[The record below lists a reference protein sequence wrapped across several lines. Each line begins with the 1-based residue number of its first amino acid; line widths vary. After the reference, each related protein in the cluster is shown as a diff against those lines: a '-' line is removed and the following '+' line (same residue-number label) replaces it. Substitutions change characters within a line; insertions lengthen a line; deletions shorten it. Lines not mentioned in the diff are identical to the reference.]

1 MPKPTDYDKTHLR
14 NMAAIGTRIDRLF
27 KKAAEEAA
35 KIGVSIKATLPE
47 DRIFSFDDYPQ
58 TQKQIERLL
67 AALRESTEMTIADGV
82 RREWRLS
89 NAKNDAMVT
98 DLFGERVNQMSD
110 EQKHR
115 YFTDNA
121 EALEAFLQRKT
132 KGLSLSDRVWK
143 YTDAFKTEIEMG
155 LDLGIRSGRDA
166 AAMSRDLRD
175 YLQHPDKLF
184 RRVRDKHGLLR
195 LSQAA
200 KDFHPGQ
207 GVYRSSYKNARRL
220 AATETNIA
228 YRTNDYLRWQQ
239 MDFVVGIE
247 IQLSNNHT
255 ILLQP
260 GERTDDKSQQR
271 ADGSPKA
278 NAVRPLTD
286 ICDTLQGRYPKDFKF
301 TGWHPHCRCRAI
313 TILKTEDEMAKDTQR
328 ILDGKQPTKDSVN
341 TVRDVPDVFKQWV
354 EKNTTR
360 IENARNLPYFIKD
373 NTRYVETALKK
384 QGFFTTIMLG
394 GEKIRLSS
402 LIGESSLIETTDGKV
417 YLHPAHGKGEAAEN
431 IAIARWRAE
440 TFGEEVILLPNPQ
453 GVKSP
458 DSYNITRGVLEEY
471 KRNKK
476 SATTG
481 AIETLI
487 REGKKQADYL
497 IIEPMKM
504 PIGTLRDALNNRVK
518 RCPTLKE
525 IRIRIGN
532 SEAVYT
538 RGQIV
543 NDNFKIKP
551 EDFRNASV
559 SRSQGVMPK
568 GHVTDAKVADFFGIN
583 KKTVKEVATE
593 RHPEAIQKAWNERRI
608 ANIQQAINNRLL
620 PKEVMDG
627 LSALSQEQLNERL
640 AFLQQRAKTHVERD
654 PKEVQSLKEAWQ
666 KRVKEHERIKR
677 NADRVLALAKK
688 WSEVD
693 YSALEKL
700 IAEGKLTGL
709 DAETRKVMDAL
720 KAMRAE
726 EKTLQD
732 LIPDVHG
739 WHKMFTLDELKEAHG
754 SIQSTLD
761 FWKTMYGADLATDS
775 NLAKLQSELE
785 QKIKFVEN
793 PGAFKKGAV
802 AKKYWQVTQDSYIKL
817 LDQVEIR
824 IEIVKLTPEYENLL
838 MFKTTSKDFKL
849 YMANAKKMLDDG
861 DPVGAK
867 MWLNSANSKKA
878 YLEAQRGGRK
888 GNLSS
893 DKYYSDFTEAQAKE
907 AKRLEK
913 QIFDALGKIDWYDD
927 DARRQLSNLC
937 DQYAQHIETV
947 SEGLFPMQKS
957 IYTAAERKEFDKQMR
972 KYLKE
977 KGINPNYI
985 WGGEIGGVWDSLS
998 WARDNMAKA
1007 LGTVTAD
1014 ELSLC
1019 TRFSS
1024 GMTFYNA
1031 YNLRNSSE
1039 YFREIWREKLKK
1051 LAGSNGKVKLKDI
1064 RDQYRIIEEY
1074 TQALNGLQ
1082 DKMMR
1087 YRGITF
1093 RAVHSK
1099 GGKEL
1104 LDTFNDC
1111 WTNGKAWKNNAAAST
1126 SKDIM
1131 VSIDNFDDRG
1141 NYDLI
1146 MIIRNKTGCNIQPIS
1161 EYGYEKEVM
1170 IIKDREYRL
1179 LGKPKKIGG
1188 KYFVELEEI

>member
-27 KKAAEEAA
+27 KKATEEAA
-35 KIGVSIKATLPE
+35 KIGVSIKTPLPE

-67 AALRESTEMTIADGV
+67 EALRQSTEMTIADGV

-89 NAKNDAMVT
+89 NAKNNTMVT
-98 DLFGERVNQMSD
+98 DLFGERVSKMSD
-110 EQKHR
+110 EQKSR

-121 EALEAFLQRKT
+121 DALEAFLQRKT
-132 KGLSLSDRVWK
+132 KGLNLSDRVWK

-271 ADGSPKA
+271 ADGSPKT

-313 TILKTEDEMAKDTQR
+313 TILKTEDEMAKDTER
-328 ILDGKQPTKDSVN
+328 ILAGKQPTKDSVN
-341 TVRDVPDVFKQWV
+341 TVRDVPDAFKQWV

-360 IENARNLPYFIKD
+360 IENARNLPYFIAD
-373 NTRYVETALKK
+373 NKK
-384 QGFFTTIMLG
+384 RVDGIL
-394 GEKIRLSS
+394 
-402 LIGESSLIETTDGKV
+402 GKV
-417 YLHPAHGKGEAAEN
+417 VAKTPAEAA
-431 IAIARWRAE
+431 A
-440 TFGEEVILLPNPQ
+440 
-453 GVKSP
+453 
-458 DSYNITRGVLEEY
+458 
-471 KRNKK
+471 
-476 SATTG
+476 
-481 AIETLI
+481 
-487 REGKKQADYL
+487 
-497 IIEPMKM
+497 
-504 PIGTLRDALNNRVK
+504 
-518 RCPTLKE
+518 
-525 IRIRIGN
+525 
-532 SEAVYT
+532 
-538 RGQIV
+538 
-543 NDNFKIKP
+543 
-551 EDFRNASV
+551 
-559 SRSQGVMPK
+559 
-568 GHVTDAKVADFFGIN
+568 
-583 KKTVKEVATE
+583 E
-593 RHPEAIQKAWNERRI
+593 RHAKRDPEAIQKAWNERRI
-608 ANIQQAINNRLL
+608 GNIQQAIADGYL

-627 LSALSQEQLNERL
+627 LSSLSQEQLNERL
-640 AFLQQRAKTHVERD
+640 AFLQQRAKTHAERD
-654 PKEVQSLKEAWQ
+654 PKEVQSLKEAWA

-677 NADRVLALAKK
+677 NADRVLALAKT

-700 IAEGKLTGL
+700 IAEGKLTGMES
-709 DAETRKVMDAL
+709 ETRKVMDAL

-726 EKTLQD
+726 EKALQD

-739 WHKMFTLDELKEAHG
+739 WHKMFTLNELKEAHG

-761 FWKTMYGADLATDS
+761 FWKTKYGADLATDS

-802 AKKYWQVTQDSYIKL
+802 AKKYWQVTQDSYIQL
-817 LDQVEIR
+817 LDKVEIR

-838 MFKTTSKDFKL
+838 MFKTTSKEFKL

-861 DPVGAK
+861 DPIGAK
-867 MWLNSANSKKA
+867 KWLNSANSKKA

-1131 VSIDNFDDRG
+1131 VSIDDFDDRG